1 MLKLKTVMSSAA
13 LGAVSLIALSSAAFA
28 TGYGT
33 SAGPVT
39 EAGETIGLALGAAL
53 PQGVY
58 FIDTMSDVHNPGSTG
73 RGTKSDT
80 LDVLVNIPVVAWS
93 TPWDLLGGHVE
104 AYAALPEATVNSTN
118 LGSAKPYGGSAGLYN
133 PALLIGEAW
142 NLGNDF
148 HFSNFIGGYAPVSQP
163 GFSYANGTN
172 NVWTFNERAALSYL
186 GNGMNITTHAI
197 YGHSTSTTDA
207 SETSAVTGTSCAVTS
222 CQRADYLN
230 VDVTALKNFGK
241 WDLGPVGYY
250 TGDVTRT
257 SDSAMGNKQV
267 ALGGFA
273 GYNLGGATI
282 QAYVTRD
289 VLESEGHLLGGP
301 DTRFFGRL
309 VIPLW
314 NPATEA
320 KK

>member
-1 MLKLKTVMSSAA
+1 MFNMKTVMATAA
-13 LGAVSLIALSSAAFA
+13 IGAVSLVALNSAAFA
-28 TGYGT
+28 GGT

-58 FIDTMSDVHNPGSTG
+58 FIDTASVVHNPGTSAN
-73 RGTKSDT
+73 GTKSAT

-93 TPWDLLGGHVE
+93 TPWDVLGGHVE
-104 AYAALPEATVNSTN
+104 AYAALPEAAVDSTN
-118 LGSAKPYGGSAGLYN
+118 LGASKPFGGSAGLYN

-148 HFSNFIGGYAPVSQP
+148 HFSNFIGGYAPVHQP
-163 GFSYANGTN
+163 GFALANATN
-172 NVWTFNERAALSYL
+172 DVWTFNERAALTYL
-186 GNGMNITTHAI
+186 GNGLNLTAHAI
-197 YGHSTSTTDA
+197 YGHSTATTN
-207 SETSAVTGTSCAVTS
+207 SYETNAAGVSCAVSS

-230 VDVTALKNFGK
+230 IDFTALKSFGK

-250 TGDVTRT
+250 TTDLTRT
-257 SDSAMGNKQV
+257 SDSAMGNKQI

-273 GYNLGGATI
+273 GYNFGPVSA
-282 QAYVTRD
+282 QAYVTHD
-289 VLESEGHLLGGP
+289 VLASEGHLLGGQ

-314 NPATEA
+314 NPEA
-320 KK
+320 PVAAAK